1 MSNYSDFLIK
11 QLKSPALKAEYDVLD
26 SEFSLIQAQID
37 AGKAIGVAHDR
48 HDDKTATLEFVIGT
62 V

>member
-1 MSNYSDFLIK
+1 MNKYGEFLAE
-11 QLKSPALKAEYDVLD
+11 QLKDPVLKAEYDALN

-48 HDDKTATLEFVIGT
+48 HDDKTAALEFVIGT